1 MGTCFKHEVF
11 YRYKCPKCEIE
22 EGANQMSHNDGM
34 PEKRPQWKECSKDHE
49 EICDRCADEI
59 WNACHDAFT
68 KYLAERKTMDDR
80 ERQKNFE
87 QDIASTGTYIELD
100 GKRIAPE
107 DFYKVAQPTEKNT
120 PEKKLVELSRDEKV
134 KLEAIIY
141 NAMNDD
147 LSAPTIVARICQT
160 FGVPERRVPTVDRED
175 IYAEIAG
182 LTGYLFEKLDPEGKF
197 KVSDQDIKIMNNYTD
212 AIHALFAKTEEKK

>member
-1 MGTCFKHEVF
+1 MDKELREQNMLEKSKKFEEDISIFGVA
-11 YRYKCPKCEIE
+11 IE
-22 EGANQMSHNDGM
+22 
-34 PEKRPQWKECSKDHE
+34 K
-49 EICDRCADEI
+49 
-59 WNACHDAFT
+59 
-68 KYLAERKTMDDR
+68 
-80 ERQKNFE
+80 
-87 QDIASTGTYIELD
+87 D
-100 GKRIAPE
+100 GKRIDPR

-212 AIHALFAKTEEKK
+212 AIHALFAKKEEKK